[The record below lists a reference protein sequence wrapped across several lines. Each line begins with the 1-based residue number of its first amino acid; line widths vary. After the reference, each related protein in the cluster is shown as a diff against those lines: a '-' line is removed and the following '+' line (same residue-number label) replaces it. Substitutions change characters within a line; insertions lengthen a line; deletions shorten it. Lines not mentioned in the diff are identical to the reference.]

1 MDFDLSPER
10 AAALLALPSKPRP
23 LALLAI
29 LPDNVNSPFAVRC
42 LRACDYVYFLQ
53 SGWITDNGMVT
64 ITTEGEKVVNAI
76 RASRERFAFGR
87 FEAGDLVTITS
98 IKSVVSN
105 RAGRV
110 VRWEA
115 QTDSEYRVNLYPE
128 DFRALSA
135 AGYDVPVF
143 NSRATKTVL
152 WDVYVSREPD
162 AVTGWRV
169 ADINLPPQS

>member
-1 MDFDLSPER
+1 MNFDLSPER
-10 AAALLALPSKPRP
+10 AAALLALPSSPRP

-76 RASRERFAFGR
+76 RASRQRFTFGR

-98 IKSVVSN
+98 IKPII
-105 RAGRV
+105 GRGGHV
-110 VRWEA
+110 AKWEA
-115 QTDSEYRVNLYPE
+115 QTDSEYHVNLYPE

-135 AGYDVPVF
+135 AGHDVPVF
-143 NSRATKTVL
+143 NSRAMKTVL